1 MTTTPRREVSA
12 ARRRLWSGWPLHP
25 LRRRRRRC
33 PNAASVG
40 RGRLHRRHLQ
50 MRRSAGAN
58 LLYEAANVMLTR
70 DKGQLKLKD
79 WAFAIAKRST
89 IAKRELLGLVA
100 SRSLCTRC
108 CETERPLSRR
118 RPTHHETGDR
128 IELPQGATPEG
139 GSRRRRA
146 FCSTRS
152 SPADCVFN
160 LAALFPAYPIKRQ
173 ASAQRTQAPESVD
186 TPKSSALDV
195 VDGPAQGTSNC
206 RKVVAGAPPRGRPSM
221 PKYIRIGVD
230 IAKNSFQVHALES
243 EDCSATKRK
252 LSRSGIVK
260 FLAEV
265 EPCAIGMEACGSAH
279 YWARRFRAM
288 GHEVKLTPP
297 IYVKPYVKRG
307 KNDAADAATICEA
320 MSRPNMRFVAV
331 KSEDQQA
338 TLMAHKTREL
348 LIKQRTMSV
357 NALRGHLAEFGVIAA
372 KGISH
377 VEELV
382 ERAAAA
388 DLPAMVQATL
398 GVLLAQL
405 RSLDAATDE
414 LERAIV
420 ANHRRDPVSRLAASV
435 PGVGAL
441 AASAILAS
449 APDPQAFKSGRD
461 FAAWLGATPKQNST
475 GGKEKLGSIT
485 KQGNRYIRR
494 LLVLGAISVLRA
506 APKRKGALCDWL
518 AALRAANRPRSWP
531 WRWPTSSPG
540 SSGRSS
546 LPARPSAPPSTLR
559 PNFNPGQRTRK
570 ENAGSRVWRARRTT

>member
-1 MTTTPRREVSA
+1 
-12 ARRRLWSGWPLHP
+12 
-25 LRRRRRRC
+25 
-33 PNAASVG
+33 
-40 RGRLHRRHLQ
+40 
-50 MRRSAGAN
+50 MR
-58 LLYEAANVMLTR
+58 
-70 DKGQLKLKD
+70 
-79 WAFAIAKRST
+79 
-89 IAKRELLGLVA
+89 
-100 SRSLCTRC
+100 
-108 CETERPLSRR
+108 
-118 RPTHHETGDR
+118 
-128 IELPQGATPEG
+128 
-139 GSRRRRA
+139 
-146 FCSTRS
+146 
-152 SPADCVFN
+152 
-160 LAALFPAYPIKRQ
+160 
-173 ASAQRTQAPESVD
+173 
-186 TPKSSALDV
+186 
-195 VDGPAQGTSNC
+195 
-206 RKVVAGAPPRGRPSM
+206 
-221 PKYIRIGVD
+221 KYIRIGVD

-260 FLAEV
+260 YLADV

-279 YWARRFRAM
+279 YWARQFRAM

-297 IYVKPYVKRG
+297 IYVKAYVKRG
-307 KNDAADAATICEA
+307 KNDAADAAAICEA

-372 KGISH
+372 KGIGH
-377 VEELV
+377 VEELI

-405 RSLDAATDE
+405 RSLDAAIDE

-420 ANHRRDPVSRLAASV
+420 ADHRRDPVSRLAASV

-449 APDPQAFKSGRD
+449 APDPHVFKSGRD
-461 FAAWLGATPKQNST
+461 FAAWLGVTPKQNST

-518 AALRAANRPRSWP
+518 AALRARKPAKVVAVALANKLARIVWAII
-531 WRWPTSSPG
+531 TTG
-540 SSGRSS
+540 EAFRSS
-546 LPARPSAPPSTLR
+546 IYAKA
-559 PNFNPGQRTRK
+559 
-570 ENAGSRVWRARRTT
+570 

>member
-1 MTTTPRREVSA
+1 
-12 ARRRLWSGWPLHP
+12 
-25 LRRRRRRC
+25 
-33 PNAASVG
+33 
-40 RGRLHRRHLQ
+40 
-50 MRRSAGAN
+50 
-58 LLYEAANVMLTR
+58 
-70 DKGQLKLKD
+70 
-79 WAFAIAKRST
+79 
-89 IAKRELLGLVA
+89 
-100 SRSLCTRC
+100 
-108 CETERPLSRR
+108 
-118 RPTHHETGDR
+118 
-128 IELPQGATPEG
+128 
-139 GSRRRRA
+139 
-146 FCSTRS
+146 
-152 SPADCVFN
+152 
-160 LAALFPAYPIKRQ
+160 
-173 ASAQRTQAPESVD
+173 
-186 TPKSSALDV
+186 
-195 VDGPAQGTSNC
+195 
-206 RKVVAGAPPRGRPSM
+206 
-221 PKYIRIGVD
+221 
-230 IAKNSFQVHALES
+230 
-243 EDCSATKRK
+243 
-252 LSRSGIVK
+252 
-260 FLAEV
+260 
-265 EPCAIGMEACGSAH
+265 
-279 YWARRFRAM
+279 M

-307 KNDAADAATICEA
+307 KNDAADAAAICEA

-405 RSLDAATDE
+405 RSLDAAIDE

-420 ANHRRDPVSRLAASV
+420 ADHRRDPVSRLAASV

-449 APDPQAFKSGRD
+449 APDPHAFKSGRD

-518 AALRAANRPRSWP
+518 AALRARKPPKVVAVV
-531 WRWPTSSPG
+531 G
-540 SSGRSS
+540 QQ
-546 LPARPSAPPSTLR
+546 ARPDRLGDHHHRRGLPHLHLRQGLIPSRGNAPERRTQAQEFGERDDDVMNDTARRSKTIGHSAMGQEPRAR
-559 PNFNPGQRTRK
+559 PLDREPRVVGLHQGQRTQSAPTGRTYDRRPPTVHRRNQ
-570 ENAGSRVWRARRTT
+570 NACQGAVHI

>member
-1 MTTTPRREVSA
+1 
-12 ARRRLWSGWPLHP
+12 
-25 LRRRRRRC
+25 
-33 PNAASVG
+33 
-40 RGRLHRRHLQ
+40 
-50 MRRSAGAN
+50 MR
-58 LLYEAANVMLTR
+58 
-70 DKGQLKLKD
+70 
-79 WAFAIAKRST
+79 
-89 IAKRELLGLVA
+89 
-100 SRSLCTRC
+100 
-108 CETERPLSRR
+108 
-118 RPTHHETGDR
+118 
-128 IELPQGATPEG
+128 
-139 GSRRRRA
+139 
-146 FCSTRS
+146 
-152 SPADCVFN
+152 
-160 LAALFPAYPIKRQ
+160 
-173 ASAQRTQAPESVD
+173 
-186 TPKSSALDV
+186 
-195 VDGPAQGTSNC
+195 
-206 RKVVAGAPPRGRPSM
+206 
-221 PKYIRIGVD
+221 KYIRIGVD

-307 KNDAADAATICEA
+307 KNDAADAAAICEA

-372 KGISH
+372 KGIGH

-382 ERAAAA
+382 ERAAGA

-398 GVLLAQL
+398 GALLAQL
-405 RSLDAATDE
+405 RGLDAAIDE

-420 ANHRRDPVSRLAASV
+420 ADHRRDPVSRLAASV

-449 APDPQAFKSGRD
+449 APDPHAFKSGRD

-485 KQGNRYIRR
+485 KAGQSLYPTASGVGRHLDPAGGAKAQGRVVRLAGRAQSAQTGQGRGRSVGQQARPDRLGDHHHRRSLPQLHLCQGLIPSRATQSKAERR
-494 LLVLGAISVLRA
+494 LKS
-506 APKRKGALCDWL
+506 L
-518 AALRAANRPRSWP
+518 A
-531 WRWPTSSPG
+531 
-540 SSGRSS
+540 
-546 LPARPSAPPSTLR
+546 SA
-559 PNFNPGQRTRK
+559 
-570 ENAGSRVWRARRTT
+570 TTT

>member
-1 MTTTPRREVSA
+1 
-12 ARRRLWSGWPLHP
+12 
-25 LRRRRRRC
+25 
-33 PNAASVG
+33 
-40 RGRLHRRHLQ
+40 
-50 MRRSAGAN
+50 
-58 LLYEAANVMLTR
+58 
-70 DKGQLKLKD
+70 
-79 WAFAIAKRST
+79 
-89 IAKRELLGLVA
+89 
-100 SRSLCTRC
+100 
-108 CETERPLSRR
+108 
-118 RPTHHETGDR
+118 
-128 IELPQGATPEG
+128 
-139 GSRRRRA
+139 
-146 FCSTRS
+146 
-152 SPADCVFN
+152 
-160 LAALFPAYPIKRQ
+160 
-173 ASAQRTQAPESVD
+173 
-186 TPKSSALDV
+186 
-195 VDGPAQGTSNC
+195 
-206 RKVVAGAPPRGRPSM
+206 
-221 PKYIRIGVD
+221 
-230 IAKNSFQVHALES
+230 
-243 EDCSATKRK
+243 
-252 LSRSGIVK
+252 
-260 FLAEV
+260 
-265 EPCAIGMEACGSAH
+265 
-279 YWARRFRAM
+279 M

-307 KNDAADAATICEA
+307 KNDAADAAAICEA

-405 RSLDAATDE
+405 RSLDAAIDE

-420 ANHRRDPVSRLAASV
+420 ADHRRDPVSRLAASV

-475 GGKEKLGSIT
+475 GGKEKFGSIT

-518 AALRAANRPRSWP
+518 AALRARKPAKVVAVALANKLARIVWAII
-531 WRWPTSSPG
+531 TTG
-540 SSGRSS
+540 EAFRSS
-546 LPARPSAPPSTLR
+546 IYAKA
-559 PNFNPGQRTRK
+559 
-570 ENAGSRVWRARRTT
+570 

>member
-1 MTTTPRREVSA
+1 
-12 ARRRLWSGWPLHP
+12 
-25 LRRRRRRC
+25 
-33 PNAASVG
+33 
-40 RGRLHRRHLQ
+40 
-50 MRRSAGAN
+50 MR
-58 LLYEAANVMLTR
+58 
-70 DKGQLKLKD
+70 
-79 WAFAIAKRST
+79 
-89 IAKRELLGLVA
+89 
-100 SRSLCTRC
+100 
-108 CETERPLSRR
+108 
-118 RPTHHETGDR
+118 
-128 IELPQGATPEG
+128 
-139 GSRRRRA
+139 
-146 FCSTRS
+146 
-152 SPADCVFN
+152 
-160 LAALFPAYPIKRQ
+160 
-173 ASAQRTQAPESVD
+173 
-186 TPKSSALDV
+186 
-195 VDGPAQGTSNC
+195 
-206 RKVVAGAPPRGRPSM
+206 
-221 PKYIRIGVD
+221 KYIRIGVD
-230 IAKNSFQVHALES
+230 IAKNSFQVHALEN

-307 KNDAADAATICEA
+307 KNDAADAAAICEA

-348 LIKQRTMSV
+348 LIKQ
-357 NALRGHLAEFGVIAA
+357 ALRGHLAEFGVIAA

-382 ERAAAA
+382 ERAAGA
-388 DLPAMVQATL
+388 DLRRWSRRRWGFCLRNCGLSTRRSTSSS
-398 GVLLAQL
+398 AQL
-405 RSLDAATDE
+405 SPTIDAIRSAGWR
-414 LERAIV
+414 RAS
-420 ANHRRDPVSRLAASV
+420 P
-435 PGVGAL
+435 
-441 AASAILAS
+441 ASARSPLRRFWPARQIRTPS
-449 APDPQAFKSGRD
+449 KSGRD

-518 AALRAANRPRSWP
+518 AALRARKPPKVVAVALAN
-531 WRWPTSSPG
+531 SPG

-546 LPARPSAPPSTLR
+546 PPARPSAAPSTLR
-559 PNFNPGQRTRK
+559 PDPNPGQRTRK
-570 ENAGSRVWRARRTT
+570 ENAGSRVWRARRRRDERHGETIEDHRTLRNGSGAQSSPP

>member
-1 MTTTPRREVSA
+1 
-12 ARRRLWSGWPLHP
+12 
-25 LRRRRRRC
+25 
-33 PNAASVG
+33 
-40 RGRLHRRHLQ
+40 
-50 MRRSAGAN
+50 MR
-58 LLYEAANVMLTR
+58 
-70 DKGQLKLKD
+70 
-79 WAFAIAKRST
+79 
-89 IAKRELLGLVA
+89 
-100 SRSLCTRC
+100 
-108 CETERPLSRR
+108 
-118 RPTHHETGDR
+118 
-128 IELPQGATPEG
+128 
-139 GSRRRRA
+139 
-146 FCSTRS
+146 
-152 SPADCVFN
+152 
-160 LAALFPAYPIKRQ
+160 
-173 ASAQRTQAPESVD
+173 
-186 TPKSSALDV
+186 
-195 VDGPAQGTSNC
+195 
-206 RKVVAGAPPRGRPSM
+206 
-221 PKYIRIGVD
+221 KYIRIGVD

-307 KNDAADAATICEA
+307 KNDAADAAAICEA

-331 KSEDQQA
+331 RSEDQHA

-405 RSLDAATDE
+405 RSLDAAIDE

-420 ANHRRDPVSRLAASV
+420 ADHRRDPVSRLAASV

-475 GGKEKLGSIT
+475 GGKEKFGSIT

-518 AALRAANRPRSWP
+518 AALRARKPPKVVAVALANKLARIVWAIITTGEVFRTSIYAKAGNALERRTLAQEFGERDNDVMNDTARRSKTIGHSAMGQQPR
-531 WRWPTSSPG
+531 
-540 SSGRSS
+540 
-546 LPARPSAPPSTLR
+546 ARPLDREPRVVGLHQ
-559 PNFNPGQRTRK
+559 GQRTQS
-570 ENAGSRVWRARRTT
+570 APTRRTYDRRPPAVHRRNKNACQGAVHI

>member
-1 MTTTPRREVSA
+1 
-12 ARRRLWSGWPLHP
+12 
-25 LRRRRRRC
+25 
-33 PNAASVG
+33 
-40 RGRLHRRHLQ
+40 
-50 MRRSAGAN
+50 MR
-58 LLYEAANVMLTR
+58 
-70 DKGQLKLKD
+70 
-79 WAFAIAKRST
+79 
-89 IAKRELLGLVA
+89 
-100 SRSLCTRC
+100 
-108 CETERPLSRR
+108 
-118 RPTHHETGDR
+118 
-128 IELPQGATPEG
+128 
-139 GSRRRRA
+139 
-146 FCSTRS
+146 
-152 SPADCVFN
+152 
-160 LAALFPAYPIKRQ
+160 
-173 ASAQRTQAPESVD
+173 
-186 TPKSSALDV
+186 
-195 VDGPAQGTSNC
+195 
-206 RKVVAGAPPRGRPSM
+206 
-221 PKYIRIGVD
+221 KYIRIGVD

-307 KNDAADAATICEA
+307 KNDAADAAAICEA
-320 MSRPNMRFVAV
+320 MSRPNMRFVTV

-382 ERAAAA
+382 EKAAAA

-405 RSLDAATDE
+405 RSLDAAIDE

-420 ANHRRDPVSRLAASV
+420 ADHRRDPVSRLAASV
-435 PGVGAL
+435 P
-441 AASAILAS
+441 ASACSPLRRFWPARQIRRLQIRPRFRRLAC
-449 APDPQAFKSGRD
+449 
-461 FAAWLGATPKQNST
+461 ATPKQNST

-518 AALRAANRPRSWP
+518 AALRARKPAKVVAVALANKLARIVWAIITTGEAFR
-531 WRWPTSSPG
+531 TSIY
-540 SSGRSS
+540 
-546 LPARPSAPPSTLR
+546 AKA
-559 PNFNPGQRTRK
+559 
-570 ENAGSRVWRARRTT
+570 

>member
-1 MTTTPRREVSA
+1 
-12 ARRRLWSGWPLHP
+12 
-25 LRRRRRRC
+25 
-33 PNAASVG
+33 
-40 RGRLHRRHLQ
+40 
-50 MRRSAGAN
+50 MR
-58 LLYEAANVMLTR
+58 
-70 DKGQLKLKD
+70 
-79 WAFAIAKRST
+79 
-89 IAKRELLGLVA
+89 
-100 SRSLCTRC
+100 
-108 CETERPLSRR
+108 
-118 RPTHHETGDR
+118 
-128 IELPQGATPEG
+128 
-139 GSRRRRA
+139 
-146 FCSTRS
+146 
-152 SPADCVFN
+152 
-160 LAALFPAYPIKRQ
+160 
-173 ASAQRTQAPESVD
+173 
-186 TPKSSALDV
+186 
-195 VDGPAQGTSNC
+195 
-206 RKVVAGAPPRGRPSM
+206 
-221 PKYIRIGVD
+221 KYIRIGVD

-307 KNDAADAATICEA
+307 KNDAADAAAICEA

-357 NALRGHLAEFGVIAA
+357 NALRGHLAEFGVVAA
-372 KGISH
+372 KGIGH

-382 ERAAAA
+382 ERAAGA

-398 GVLLAQL
+398 GALLAQL
-405 RSLDAATDE
+405 RGLDAAIDE

-420 ANHRRDPVSRLAASV
+420 ADHRRDPVSRLAASV

-449 APDPQAFKSGRD
+449 APDPHAFKSGRD

-475 GGKEKLGSIT
+475 GGKEKFGSIT

-494 LLVLGAISVLRA
+494 LLVLGAISILRA

-518 AALRAANRPRSWP
+518 AALRARKPAKVVAVALANKLARIVWAII
-531 WRWPTSSPG
+531 TTG
-540 SSGRSS
+540 EAFRSS
-546 LPARPSAPPSTLR
+546 IYAKA
-559 PNFNPGQRTRK
+559 
-570 ENAGSRVWRARRTT
+570 